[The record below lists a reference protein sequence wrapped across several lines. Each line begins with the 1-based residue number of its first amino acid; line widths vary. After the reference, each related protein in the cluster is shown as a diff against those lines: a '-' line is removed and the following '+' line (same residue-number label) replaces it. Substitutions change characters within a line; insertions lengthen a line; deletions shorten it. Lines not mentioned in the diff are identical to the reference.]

1 MSFLPR
7 PATTMQEVLRNLP
20 DTEEKTEVVLSANQA
35 VFKIGQTVVI
45 SRLIDGKYPDYRQII
60 PTASEA
66 EAELDKDE
74 FLSIVRVASLFARE
88 SAGSIMVSLSEQD
101 GQVRVTTVASQA
113 GENTSTATAKVKGDG
128 EVALNARYLIEAL
141 QTIDGES
148 VIFKISGKHSPCI
161 LRPNEKTPDYTH
173 LIMPLKS

>member
-1 MSFLPR
+1 MVATDSYRLAEKKLPVEASDLDYII

-128 EVALNARYLIEAL
+128 EVALNARYLIAAL
-141 QTIDGES
+141 QT
-148 VIFKISGKHSPCI
+148 KQK
-161 LRPNEKTPDYTH
+161 
-173 LIMPLKS
+173 